1 MFMKRKKQSAF
12 DKLLRLKMN
21 NKIMEK
27 AVANLALKYRR
38 LQKNSL
44 RSSIEKLRV
53 NHSESKVQM
62 KVSGV
67 KRSGV
72 KKGSRLSEES

>member
-1 MFMKRKKQSAF
+1 MR
-12 DKLLRLKMN
+12 
-21 NKIMEK
+21 NKILEK
-27 AVANLALKYRR
+27 AVTNLALKYRR

-44 RSSIEKLRV
+44 RNSIEKLRV

-67 KRSGV
+67 KRPAARRS
-72 KKGSRLSEES
+72 SRLS